1 MSDGNNLL
9 KWGGKV
15 LRTINRTKMSDRLG
29 IFLQSSFRKA
39 KGRKVNCT
47 QARIYNPELVTVGKK
62 GYPYKRGTK
71 KTNKTSFYDVPV
83 VFLCT
88 LSWST

>member
-1 MSDGNNLL
+1 MIDYGYFCKAALGKL
-9 KWGGKV
+9 KEG
-15 LRTINRTKMSDRLG
+15 
-29 IFLQSSFRKA
+29 
-39 KGRKVNCT
+39 KVNCT
-47 QARIYNPELVTVGKK
+47 QARIYNPELVTEGKK